1 LSTAAGS
8 ATLGSATAGSA
19 TALCGVILHPAL
31 HTRSPAMHRAAYAFL
46 GLDAVYVAF
55 DVPPARLPEAI
66 LGVRALGL
74 RQLSV
79 SIPHKQAVM
88 PFLDAVDGTAARIG
102 AVNTVV
108 RQGERLVGHNTDWL
122 GAVQALE
129 RERELAG
136 SHAVV
141 LGAGG
146 AARGV
151 IFGLLQRGADVTVLN
166 RTPVRAR
173 ELARELGAS
182 ASGSLDEL
190 GAFPFDVLVNTTSVG
205 LRSDASPVAAEAIP
219 KSALVMDA
227 VYEPEQTRLLRD
239 AQARGARTLSGKWML
254 VLQAAEQ
261 LRLWSGREAPVDVM
275 ADAFDRAG
283 SATTR

>member
-8 ATLGSATAGSA
+8 TTLGSATAGSA

-88 PFLDAVDGTAARIG
+88 PFLDSVDGTAARIG

>member
-1 LSTAAGS
+1 MSTAAGS
-8 ATLGSATAGSA
+8 ATLGSATVGSA

-55 DVPPARLPEAI
+55 DVAPARLPEAI